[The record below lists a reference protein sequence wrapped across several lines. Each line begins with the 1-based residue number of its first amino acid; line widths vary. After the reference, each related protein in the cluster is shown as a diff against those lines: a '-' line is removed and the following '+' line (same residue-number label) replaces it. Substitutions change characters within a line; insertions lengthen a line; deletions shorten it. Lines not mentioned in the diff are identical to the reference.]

1 MANKTQIDDHLLKRC
16 PGATTTGA
24 TNTQVTVQGNLDNAG
39 LRALISAV
47 DGSGGQVILSSG
59 ALVVK
64 Y

>member
-1 MANKTQIDDHLLKRC
+1 MPNKTNIDTHLAQRC

-24 TNTQVTVQGNLDNAG
+24 TNSQVTVQGNLDAEG
-39 LRALISAV
+39 LKSLIHAV
-47 DGSGGQVILSSG
+47 DGSGGSVILSSG